1 MTSCATGLE
10 MSLVVGL
17 NSITFGALLTDPLL
31 VITML
36 PSEVLLNPDQ
46 IAKGMAR
53 VMVQAARLRA
63 HKDALSHL
71 WGLSL

>member
-1 MTSCATGLE
+1 MASCATGLE
-10 MSLVVGL
+10 MSLVIGL
-17 NSITFGALLTDPLL
+17 NSIAFGALITNPLL

-36 PSEVLLNPDQ
+36 PSEVLLNADQ

-53 VMVQAARLRA
+53 VMVQAARLGA
-63 HKDALSHL
+63 HEDALSYL